1 MKKPIVIQ
9 GALQSELDYLLNCF
23 EVKNINNIGS
33 CVFYEC
39 IYNDYP
45 IIIGK
50 TKMGEICSA
59 ISTTLA
65 IQKYNP
71 LFILNQGTAGAF
83 VEKLNIGDMVL
94 GERVCYLSQFS
105 TDENKEVDTVNPWKK
120 EEYKTMD
127 NEVVSYHADEKLLNM
142 LKNLEVLKKENIYFG
157 CIGSGDVWTKK
168 PNQIK
173 KYNKEFGI
181 MCEAMECTGAYMA
194 ANTLGTPLISLRV
207 ISNNEI
213 KNLKYD
219 SSADELSQKLVVD
232 ILDELLRTT
241 NNFKTK

>member
-1 MKKPIVIQ
+1 
-9 GALQSELDYLLNCF
+9 
-23 EVKNINNIGS
+23 
-33 CVFYEC
+33 
-39 IYNDYP
+39 
-45 IIIGK
+45 
-50 TKMGEICSA
+50 
-59 ISTTLA
+59 
-65 IQKYNP
+65 
-71 LFILNQGTAGAF
+71 
-83 VEKLNIGDMVL
+83 
-94 GERVCYLSQFS
+94 
-105 TDENKEVDTVNPWKK
+105 
-120 EEYKTMD
+120 MD
-127 NEVVSYHADEKLLNM
+127 NEVVSYNAAEKLLNM

-232 ILDELLRTT
+232 ILDELLKTT